1 MTLWGVGCIQAEAG
15 GQARGNGVESMEHAA
30 WILNACCVCWGEEGE
45 ENSGKEVREE
55 VTKGH

>member
-1 MTLWGVGCIQAEAG
+1 MWAAYRQKQEARQEG
-15 GQARGNGVESMEHAA
+15 TVWNSMEHAA